1 MVVDNFDL
9 IKPILHFEPSH
20 KSIILVYLVSR
31 KKDGNTKINGSNRV
45 RTIKSY
51 YFQSIEYLEEKMDE
65 IRTICSA
72 FNCRAYIC
80 IQPKLMKKVLFTLQR
95 ITMDGIEGMMS
106 ADNKIHLTGFLD
118 SAVMKTTAL
127 AKYKYW
133 VVDVDQEEKDSI
145 IEQIKQRRHGEGEVI
160 KAVLPTV
167 QGWHIITTPFDS
179 RDFEIENVEIK
190 KSGLTL
196 LYYTDEG

>member
-31 KKDGNTKINGSNRV
+31 KKDGNTKVNGSNRV

-51 YFQSIEYLEEKMDE
+51 YFQSIEYLEEKMGE

>member
-1 MVVDNFDL
+1 MVIDNFDL

-31 KKDGNTKINGSNRV
+31 KKDGNTKVNGSNRV

>member
-1 MVVDNFDL
+1 MVIDNFNL

-31 KKDGNTKINGSNRV
+31 KKDGNTKVNGSNRV

-51 YFQSIEYLEEKMDE
+51 YFQSIEYLEEKMGE

>member
-1 MVVDNFDL
+1 MVIDNFNL

-31 KKDGNTKINGSNRV
+31 KKDGNTKVNGSNRV

-51 YFQSIEYLEEKMDE
+51 YFQSIEYLEEKINE

-179 RDFEIENVEIK
+179 RDFEIENGEIK

-196 LYYTDEG
+196 LYYTNEG

>member
-1 MVVDNFDL
+1 MVIDNFDL

-31 KKDGNTKINGSNRV
+31 KKDGNTKVNGSNRV

-51 YFQSIEYLEEKMDE
+51 YFQSIEYLEEKMNE

-95 ITMDGIEGMMS
+95 ITMDEIEGMMS

-196 LYYTDEG
+196 LYYTNEG